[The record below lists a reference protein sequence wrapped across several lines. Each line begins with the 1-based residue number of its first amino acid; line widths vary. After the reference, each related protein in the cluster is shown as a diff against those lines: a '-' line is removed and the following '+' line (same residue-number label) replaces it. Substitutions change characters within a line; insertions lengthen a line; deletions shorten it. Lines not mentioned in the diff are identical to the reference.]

1 MHPER
6 LGFFARLWLA
16 FVLPWQ
22 ILFNAALAAR
32 VAAARSPQA
41 HPDALPEPQD
51 DGVLVVDDPTDLP
64 PIVPELVPEPHPA
77 TPAEPAGPDHT
88 AALLLLSILQ
98 REGRFVDFLQ
108 EDVTDFGDADV
119 GAAARVVHEGCKRAL
134 AQYLDI
140 APVRPEAEGAPITL
154 PPGFD
159 PTENRVTGNVTG
171 EPPYRGRLAH
181 PGWRVR
187 GLDLPTVAPGHDAS
201 VIAPAEIEL

>member
-1 MHPER
+1 MQPER

-22 ILFNAALAAR
+22 VIFNSALAAR
-32 VAAARSPQA
+32 VAAARSK
-41 HPDALPEPQD
+41 DALPAPGD
-51 DGVLVVDDPTDLP
+51 DGVIVVDHPEDLP
-64 PIVPELVPEPHPA
+64 AIEPEPVPEPPA
-77 TPAEPAGPDHT
+77 APAGPDPT
-88 AALLLLSILQ
+88 PALLLLSILQ

-108 EDVTDFGDADV
+108 EDVTDFADADI

-134 AQYLDI
+134 SQYLTI
-140 APVRPEAEGAPITL
+140 APVRAEAEGAPITL

-187 GLDLPTVAPGHDAS
+187 ALDLPTVAPGHDAS

>member
-32 VAAARSPQA
+32 VAAARSPE
-41 HPDALPEPQD
+41 ALPEPED

-64 PIVPELVPEPHPA
+64 PIVPELVPEPIPPTA
-77 TPAEPAGPDHT
+77 PAGPDHT
-88 AALLLLSILQ
+88 SALLLLSILQ

-140 APVRPEAEGAPITL
+140 APVRAEAEGAPITL